1 MLAITS
7 RYGFRHADMSNFAI
21 LIVYV
26 DNATFGDAPGNRDP
40 KEAKM
45 LGKARLEELLDLSVH
60 RFGYRDAQLADDGD
74 LCCCCSCSCCGGEW
88 KII

>member
-1 MLAITS
+1 
-7 RYGFRHADMSNFAI
+7 
-21 LIVYV
+21 
-26 DNATFGDAPGNRDP
+26 
-40 KEAKM
+40 M
-45 LGKARLEELLDLSVH
+45 LGKARLEELLDLSAH